1 MIHNVRGGGGLG
13 PGAPLVVSSCV
24 AFAAMIAV
32 PAPAAAQSPPY
43 IADGIRW
50 MGTAPACVAPP
61 NWLAQRVFTGAQL
74 PPALAQLCVYT
85 WQPPLQPPQ
94 PLPTPADVAA
104 LFNTSLAIGL
114 VEDVPVVFPSA
125 FSPEEVQFFLGLRS
139 ALPAQVGTA
148 GLLPSLPATPAVR
161 IVVIDTTPDA
171 TAGHIRPGESRHG
184 DTLAHLIEDIVC
196 IPIKQGRRC
205 AAEVTTALALPLVRA
220 GVVGKRGGHIG
231 RLSDLAGAIERAY
244 ETWQHDRSVAPS
256 TTPAAL
262 LLNLSVGW
270 EHTQQIADCTIGPL
284 ETLGLPARAVRGY
297 LQKIAAHD
305 VLVIAAAGNDSAGPN
320 PRTGMVCPAS
330 YQDVGRDSD
339 PSESL
344 VVGVSGVDYQD
355 RPLELTRPLGVTGIA
370 ALGLGGVAWDPADP
384 VPPQLTGTSVSAAVA
399 SAIASLVWTY
409 KPTWASRQVVNA
421 VYFGGIDV
429 GGAQQCPR
437 SVSQCRSR
445 RASVCGALHA
455 AGASIA
461 CSIPPPRPWSCP
473 SLPGQVAALNAAF
486 GGGPPGAS
494 TPGAM
499 DDLPRGH
506 APTVA
511 VEPTTFPE
519 PIAATCPTCFMST
532 AAGSTPPAFVLPA
545 LDQPLDGAV
554 LVVRMSD
561 GTVQALRLG
570 NLLIGTRYVFSVPPG
585 WIPQSAYLTGFA
597 TDGFSVT
604 EQIFVQ
610 R

>member
-1 MIHNVRGGGGLG
+1 MIHSVRVGGLG
-13 PGAPLVVSSCV
+13 ARASLAVSSCAV
-24 AFAAMIAV
+24 FAAVIARPV
-32 PAPAAAQSPPY
+32 PAAAQSPPY

-61 NWLAQRVFTGAQL
+61 NWLAQRVFTGNL

-85 WQPPLQPPQ
+85 WQLSQ

-104 LFNTSLAIGL
+104 LFNASLAVDL

-125 FSPEEVQFFLGLRS
+125 PFSPVEQAFLLGLRN
-139 ALPAQVGTA
+139 ALSAQVGTA
-148 GLLPSLPATPAVR
+148 ALLPSLPATPAVR
-161 IVVIDTTPDA
+161 IVVIDSAPDA
-171 TAGHIRPGESRHG
+171 AVGRIHPGESRHG

-196 IPIKQGRRC
+196 IPSKQGRQC
-205 AAEVTTALALPLVRA
+205 AAEVTTALALPLVA
-220 GVVGKRGGHIG
+220 PGAVGKRGGHVG
-231 RLSDLAGAIERAY
+231 RLSDLAGAIERAF
-244 ETWQHDRSVAPS
+244 ETWQNDRSVAPS

-262 LLNLSVGW
+262 LLNLSIGW
-270 EHTQQIADCTIGPL
+270 EHTQQIADCTTGPL
-284 ETLGLPARAVRGY
+284 ETLSPPARAVRGI

-305 VLVIAAAGNDSAGPN
+305 VLVIAAAGNDSAGPD
-320 PRTGMVCPAS
+320 PRRGMVCPAS
-330 YQDVGRDSD
+330 YQAVGRDSD

-355 RPLELTRPLGVTGIA
+355 RPLEVTRPLGITGIA

-384 VPPQLTGTSVSAAVA
+384 VPPQLTGTSVSAAVV

-409 KPTWASRQVVNA
+409 KPTWTSRQVVDA
-421 VYFGGIDV
+421 IYAGGIDV
-429 GGAQQCPR
+429 GSAQQCPR

-445 RASVCGALHA
+445 RASVCGALRA
-455 AGASIA
+455 AGASSA
-461 CSIPPPRPWSCP
+461 CAIPAARPWSCP
-473 SLPGQVAALNAAF
+473 SLPAQIAAMNAAF

-494 TPGAM
+494 TPGGA
-499 DDLPRGH
+499 DDLPRDH

-511 VEPTTFPE
+511 IEPTTFPE

-545 LDQPLDGAV
+545 LAQPLDGAV

-570 NLLIGTRYVFSVPPG
+570 NLLVGTRYVFSVPPG

-597 TDGFSVT
+597 ADGFSVT